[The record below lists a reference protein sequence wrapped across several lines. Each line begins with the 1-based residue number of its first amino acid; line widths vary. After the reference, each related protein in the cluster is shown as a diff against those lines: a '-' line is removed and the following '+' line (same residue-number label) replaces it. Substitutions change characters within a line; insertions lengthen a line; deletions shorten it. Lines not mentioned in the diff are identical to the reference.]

1 MQEFIQV
8 VEVSPR
14 DGIQNEKKVL
24 STLKKEELIS
34 RAIDSGFKRIEVT
47 SFVNPKKIPQMFDT
61 DELISSLSKYKKKDV
76 KLIGLVLN
84 EKGFNRALASSIDVI
99 NYVVVASDTFSIR
112 NQGASTLDN
121 LKVLEKI
128 YAKSNSKIEI
138 TTTIGAS
145 FGCPFEGE
153 ISSKKLLLII
163 EQISKIG
170 LNEICLADTIGVAT
184 PKEIKVKLK
193 AIKSSFPNLKQSFIV
208 REECPILSFKSHK
221 IYRIVSM
228 TLSAQGVILYGVKKS
243 RSTSEYGAISLRP

>member
-47 SFVNPKKIPQMFDT
+47 SFVNPKIPQMFDT
-61 DELISSLSKYKKKDV
+61 DELISSLSKYKKKDL
-76 KLIGLVLN
+76 KFIGLVLN
-84 EKGFNRALASSIDVI
+84 EMGFNRALASSIDVI
-99 NYVVVASDTFSIR
+99 NYVVVASDKFKAR

-170 LNEICLADTIGVAT
+170 L
-184 PKEIKVKLK
+184 K
-193 AIKSSFPNLKQSFIV
+193 
-208 REECPILSFKSHK
+208 
-221 IYRIVSM
+221 
-228 TLSAQGVILYGVKKS
+228 
-243 RSTSEYGAISLRP
+243 

>member
-61 DELISSLSKYKKKDV
+61 DELISSLSKYKKKDL
-76 KLIGLVLN
+76 KFIGLVLN
-84 EKGFNRALASSIDVI
+84 EMGFNRALASSIDVI

-138 TTTIGAS
+138 TTTMGQVLDVLS
-145 FGCPFEGE
+145 KVKFHQRNY
-153 ISSKKLLLII
+153 SSII

-170 LNEICLADTIGVAT
+170 LKEICLADTIGVAT
-184 PKEIKVKLK
+184 PKDIKAKLK
-193 AIKSSFPNLKQSFIV
+193 AIKSSFPNL
-208 REECPILSFKSHK
+208 
-221 IYRIVSM
+221 
-228 TLSAQGVILYGVKKS
+228 
-243 RSTSEYGAISLRP
+243 